1 MDTCPMRK
9 HRSDPS
15 RILYRLESELT
26 WHVSRVC
33 GSTPCSPCTAS
44 EQREKST
51 VRCRRALSEA
61 EQARRRAGEQTR
73 QDAAERH
80 DRMQQQEEER
90 MGRAREVRRATH
102 LSRST
107 AQRVKEERHHQ
118 RQLAVLDAERQAA
131 ESIKEAR
138 RATAEHKRQSRDRI
152 FHDRCVC
159 AAGPD
164 LASGVWPLTPSAWLP
179 ECPRL
184 SPLLEPADQRKTPR
198 HATPTRRYASATQA
212 DALEHSPFFNFWLMD
227 DVAVAT
233 IQSAN
238 RQLLERLDDAQP
250 RTDDRIDEDAT
261 AEARALAAAAA
272 HERRRA
278 ETARIQRENELMR
291 QRLQQAT
298 TTLRT
303 GDGGGSGHGGS
314 SGSLG
319 GPSVLEAAGIFSA
332 VLRASLGESNADV
345 KL

>member
-1 MDTCPMRK
+1 MCAGGAHKPLLCVICLCGCFVLFAQARLRAEHVRGNDSRMDALEVLADEYERAAGVAAK
-9 HRSDPS
+9 HARQLKSEQHKS
-15 RILYRLESELT
+15 EQLMLNRRL
-26 WHVSRVC
+26 
-33 GSTPCSPCTAS
+33 AS

-152 FHDRCVC
+152 FHD
-159 AAGPD
+159 
-164 LASGVWPLTPSAWLP
+164 
-179 ECPRL
+179 
-184 SPLLEPADQRKTPR
+184 
-198 HATPTRRYASATQA
+198 RYASATQA

>member
-1 MDTCPMRK
+1 MAC
-9 HRSDPS
+9 
-15 RILYRLESELT
+15 E
-26 WHVSRVC
+26 SRVRFD
-33 GSTPCSPCTAS
+33 SLCSPCTAS

-152 FHDRCVC
+152 FHD
-159 AAGPD
+159 
-164 LASGVWPLTPSAWLP
+164 
-179 ECPRL
+179 
-184 SPLLEPADQRKTPR
+184 
-198 HATPTRRYASATQA
+198 RYASATQA